1 MRKRI
6 VSKQP
11 RTLTTELTHRR
22 INQRDIDFLKKTQSV
37 SYTGTGYF
45 VVDLDNLT
53 AANVI
58 EDKEKKTIT
67 ILIDHA
73 YLQAI
78 VSYKG
83 ITVAEDTK
91 LRKDLR
97 EAGNEY
103 RVVKN
108 TLLSRALETAG
119 IEGLDHVLEGTT
131 AIAVNS
137 EDYVSAAKI
146 LSSFADK
153 NKKFEIKAGFID
165 GKAVDVNSVKEL
177 AELPPKEV
185 LVAKAL
191 GGLNAPITGFVTVLN
206 GTLKGL
212 VVALNAIAEKQGANA

>member
-1 MRKRI
+1 MYALPAAVGKGFLYGIPVYGGEISLPSEKILEQKKQVVAELGEKLKSSKVGVI
-6 VSKQP
+6 V
-11 RTLTTELTHRR
+11 
-22 INQRDIDFLKKTQSV
+22 N
-37 SYTGTGYF
+37 
-45 VVDLDNLT
+45 
-53 AANVI
+53 
-58 EDKEKKTIT
+58 
-67 ILIDHA
+67 
-73 YLQAI
+73 
-78 VSYKG
+78 YKG

-91 LRKDLR
+91 LRKELR
-97 EAGNEY
+97 EAGNDY

-131 AIAVNS
+131 AIAMNS

-146 LSSFADK
+146 LSSFAEK

-165 GKAVDVNSVKEL
+165 GAPVDVKGVKEL